1 MSRIRLELPEHFSFS
16 AAIPIRITD
25 LNYGNHVGNDSVLS
39 LLHEARVQY
48 LQKHQLTEKDFAGA
62 GLILA
67 DAAIE
72 FKKELFYSE
81 PITIWVQAANF
92 TRVSFDLFYK
102 IEKDGATAVAAK
114 TGMVC
119 FNYDSRKVVPVPEAT
134 LYKLRSR

>member
-1 MSRIRLELPEHFSFS
+1 MSRIRLELPDYFSFS
-16 AAIPIRITD
+16 TVIPIRITD
-25 LNYGNHVGNDSVLS
+25 INYGNHVGNDSILS

-48 LQKHQLTEKDFAGA
+48 LHSHELTEKDFAGA

-72 FKKELFYSE
+72 FKKELFYAE
-81 PITIWVQAANF
+81 NITIWVQAANF

-102 IEKDGATAVAAK
+102 IEKEGTTAVAAK

-119 FNYDSRKVVPVPEAT
+119 FNYNNRKVMPVPEAA
-134 LYKLRSR
+134 LLKLQPL